1 MSAFTRRAVLGG
13 AGALAAGLHT
23 GIASARILPATMA
36 PLIGRG
42 YRPVDSDEK
51 GLWQQVERVEEEVA
65 GSNILLQDRGVT
77 DYLRGLIGKVGGP
90 AASDMRI
97 YLARVPDFNAM
108 MFPTGFAIV
117 FTGLLLRMRNEAQLA
132 GVIAHESG
140 HFLRKHQLRQF
151 RDTKRKSDI
160 FSALSL
166 IGGMAGGAAGVYTG
180 NIQQLAELGTVMSL
194 FRYNRELEAEADA
207 MGIKLLAGAG
217 YSPLAMPQT
226 WEQLIAESTLSAKY
240 RRKRRDRGYSM
251 FETHPAPE
259 SRMADLRA
267 SAAEVTVPGRSYDDG
282 RARYLATIAGIRPM
296 LLDDQV
302 KLNDPG
308 ASLYIVQTLA
318 QDGWSGPLR
327 FAEAEIWRLRGD
339 PKQRDA
345 ERAAAGYAASVQMA
359 DAPADAWRWHGI
371 MLQKAGRTAEA
382 RAAYSRYLVMAPA
395 APDAPFVRQ
404 ILTVTGG

>member
-1 MSAFTRRAVLGG
+1 MTALSRRAVLGG
-13 AGALAAGLHT
+13 VAALGLGAGS
-23 GIASARILPATMA
+23 ASARILPVTMV

-42 YRPVDSDEK
+42 YRPVDADEK
-51 GLWQQVERVEEEVA
+51 GLWQQVERVEEEIA
-65 GSNILLQDRGVT
+65 GSNILLQNPGVT
-77 DYLRGLIGKVGGP
+77 NYLRALIGKVGGP

-97 YLARVPDFNAM
+97 YLAHVPEFNAV

-151 RDTKRKSDI
+151 RDTKKKSDI
-160 FSALSL
+160 FAAASL
-166 IGGMAGGAAGVYTG
+166 LGGMAGGVIGMNTG
-180 NIQQLAELGTVMSL
+180 NLQQLAELGTVMSL
-194 FRYNRELEAEADA
+194 YRYNREIEAEADA
-207 MGIKLLAGAG
+207 MGIRLISEAG
-217 YSPLAMPQT
+217 YAPTAMPET
-226 WEQLIAESTLSAKY
+226 WQQLIDEQNLSARY
-240 RRKRRDRGYSM
+240 RRKYRDRGYSL

-282 RARYLATIAGIRPM
+282 RARYLATIARIRPI

-308 ASLYIVQTLA
+308 ASLYVVQTLA

-339 PKQRDA
+339 LRQRDA
-345 ERAAAGYAASVQMA
+345 ERAAAGYAAAVQLP
-359 DAPADAWRWHGI
+359 DAPADAWRWHGV
-371 MLQKAGRTAEA
+371 MLQKAGRAAEA
-382 RAAYSRYLVMAPA
+382 RAAYSRYLAMAPT
-395 APDAPFVRQ
+395 APDVPFVRQ
-404 ILTVTGG
+404 QLSVVGG

>member
-1 MSAFTRRAVLGG
+1 MTALSRRAVLSGVAALGLG
-13 AGALAAGLHT
+13 AGS
-23 GIASARILPATMA
+23 ASARILPVTMV

-42 YRPVDSDEK
+42 YRPVDADEK
-51 GLWQQVERVEEEVA
+51 GLWQQVERVEEEIA
-65 GSNILLQDRGVT
+65 GSNILLQNPGVT
-77 DYLRGLIGKVGGP
+77 NYLRALIGKVGGP

-97 YLARVPDFNAM
+97 YLAHVPEFNAV

-151 RDTKRKSDI
+151 RDTKKKSDI
-160 FSALSL
+160 FAAASL
-166 IGGMAGGAAGVYTG
+166 LGGMAGGVIEMNTG
-180 NIQQLAELGTVMSL
+180 NLQQLAELGTVMSL
-194 FRYNRELEAEADA
+194 YRYNREIEAEADA
-207 MGIKLLAGAG
+207 MGIRLISEAG
-217 YSPLAMPQT
+217 YAPTAMPET
-226 WEQLIAESTLSAKY
+226 WQQLIDEQNLSARY
-240 RRKRRDRGYSM
+240 RRKYRDRGYSL

-267 SAAEVTVPGRSYDDG
+267 SAAEVTVPGRSYDNG
-282 RARYLATIAGIRPM
+282 RARYLATIAGIRPI

-308 ASLYIVQTLA
+308 ASLYVVQTLA

-339 PKQRDA
+339 LRQRDA
-345 ERAAAGYAASVQMA
+345 ERAAAGYAAAVQLP
-359 DAPADAWRWHGI
+359 DAPADAWRWHGV
-371 MLQKAGRTAEA
+371 MLQKAGCAAEA
-382 RAAYSRYLVMAPA
+382 RAAYSRYLAMAPT
-395 APDAPFVRQ
+395 APDVPFVRQ
-404 ILTVTGG
+404 QLSVVGG

>member
-1 MSAFTRRAVLGG
+1 MTALSRRAVLGG
-13 AGALAAGLHT
+13 VAALGLGAGS
-23 GIASARILPATMA
+23 ASARILPVTMV

-42 YRPVDSDEK
+42 YRPVDADEK
-51 GLWQQVERVEEEVA
+51 GLWQQVERVEEEIA
-65 GSNILLQDRGVT
+65 GSNILLQNPGVT
-77 DYLRGLIGKVGGP
+77 NYLRALIGKVGGP

-97 YLARVPDFNAM
+97 YLAHVPEFNAV

-151 RDTKRKSDI
+151 RDTKKKSDI
-160 FSALSL
+160 FAAASL
-166 IGGMAGGAAGVYTG
+166 LGGMAGGVIGMNTG
-180 NIQQLAELGTVMSL
+180 NLQQLAELGTVMSL
-194 FRYNRELEAEADA
+194 YRYNREIEAEADA
-207 MGIKLLAGAG
+207 MGIRLISEAG
-217 YSPLAMPQT
+217 YAPTAMPET
-226 WEQLIAESTLSAKY
+226 WQQLIDEQNLSARY
-240 RRKRRDRGYSM
+240 RRKYRDRGYSL

-282 RARYLATIAGIRPM
+282 RARYLATIAGIRPI

-308 ASLYIVQTLA
+308 ASLYVVQTLA

-339 PKQRDA
+339 LRQRDA
-345 ERAAAGYAASVQMA
+345 ERAAAGYAAAVQLP
-359 DAPADAWRWHGI
+359 DAPADAWRWHGV
-371 MLQKAGRTAEA
+371 MLQKAGRAAEA
-382 RAAYSRYLVMAPA
+382 RAAYSRYLAMAPT
-395 APDAPFVRQ
+395 APDVPFVRQ
-404 ILTVTGG
+404 QLSVVGG

>member
-1 MSAFTRRAVLGG
+1 MTALSRRAVLGG
-13 AGALAAGLHT
+13 VAALGLGAGS
-23 GIASARILPATMA
+23 ASARILPVTMV

-42 YRPVDSDEK
+42 YRPVDADEK
-51 GLWQQVERVEEEVA
+51 GLWQQVERVEEEIA
-65 GSNILLQDRGVT
+65 GSNILLQNPGVT
-77 DYLRGLIGKVGGP
+77 NYLRALIGKVGGP

-97 YLARVPDFNAM
+97 YLAHVPEFNAV

-151 RDTKRKSDI
+151 RDTKKKSDI
-160 FSALSL
+160 FAAASL
-166 IGGMAGGAAGVYTG
+166 LGGMAGGVIGMNTG
-180 NIQQLAELGTVMSL
+180 NLQQLAELGTVMSL
-194 FRYNRELEAEADA
+194 YRYNREIEAEADA
-207 MGIKLLAGAG
+207 MGIRLISEAG
-217 YSPLAMPQT
+217 YAPTAMPET
-226 WEQLIAESTLSAKY
+226 WQQLIDEQNLSARY
-240 RRKRRDRGYSM
+240 RRKYRDRGYSL

-267 SAAEVTVPGRSYDDG
+267 SAAEVTVPGRSYDNG
-282 RARYLATIAGIRPM
+282 RARYLATIARIRPI

-308 ASLYIVQTLA
+308 ASLYVVQTLA

-339 PKQRDA
+339 LRQRDA
-345 ERAAAGYAASVQMA
+345 ERAAAGYAAAVQLP
-359 DAPADAWRWHGI
+359 DAPADAWRWHGV
-371 MLQKAGRTAEA
+371 MLQKAGRAAEA
-382 RAAYSRYLVMAPA
+382 RAAYSRYLAMAPT
-395 APDAPFVRQ
+395 APDVPFVRQ
-404 ILTVTGG
+404 QLSVVGG

>member
-1 MSAFTRRAVLGG
+1 MTGMSRRALIGG
-13 AGALAAGLHT
+13 AGALAATLPT
-23 GIASARILPATMA
+23 GIAAQRIRPAAMT
-36 PLIGRG
+36 PLIGPG
-42 YRPVDSDEK
+42 YRPLETDEK
-51 GLWQQVERVEEEVA
+51 GLWQQCERVEEEVA
-65 GSNILLQDRGVT
+65 GSNLLLKEPGVTRYLQDI
-77 DYLRGLIGKVGGP
+77 IGKVGGP
-90 AASDMRI
+90 AARDMRI
-97 YLARVPDFNAM
+97 YLARVPEFNAM
-108 MFPTGFAIV
+108 MFPTGFAVV

-140 HFLRKHQLRQF
+140 HFLRKHQLRQY
-151 RDTKRKSDI
+151 RDVKRKSDI

-166 IGGMAGGAAGVYTG
+166 VGGMAGGAAGVYLG
-180 NIQQLAELGTVMSL
+180 NVQQLAELGTIMSL

-207 MGIKLLAGAG
+207 TGIRLMSEAG
-217 YSPLAMPQT
+217 YAPMAMPET
-226 WEQLIAESTLSAKY
+226 WQQLIAELDLSAKY
-240 RRKRRDRGYSM
+240 RRKHRDRGYSL

-267 SAAEVTVPGRSYDDG
+267 SAAEVTVPGRPYDDY

-318 QDGWSGPLR
+318 KDGWSGPLR

-339 PKQRDA
+339 PRQHDA
-345 ERAAAGYAASVQMA
+345 ERAAQGYAAAVQLP
-359 DAPADAWRWHGI
+359 DAPPDAWRWHGV
-371 MLQKAGRTAEA
+371 MLQKAGRSAQA
-382 RAAYSRYLVMAPA
+382 RAAYARYLTMAPN

-404 ILTVTGG
+404 QLAFMGG

>member
-1 MSAFTRRAVLGG
+1 M
-13 AGALAAGLHT
+13 
-23 GIASARILPATMA
+23 
-36 PLIGRG
+36 
-42 YRPVDSDEK
+42 
-51 GLWQQVERVEEEVA
+51 QQVERVEEEIA
-65 GSNILLQDRGVT
+65 GSNILLQNPGVT
-77 DYLRGLIGKVGGP
+77 NYLRALIGKVGGP

-97 YLARVPDFNAM
+97 YLAHVPEFNAV

-151 RDTKRKSDI
+151 RDTKKKSDI
-160 FSALSL
+160 FAAASL
-166 IGGMAGGAAGVYTG
+166 LGGMAGGVVGMNTG
-180 NIQQLAELGTVMSL
+180 NLQQLAELGTVMSL
-194 FRYNRELEAEADA
+194 YRYNREIEAEADA
-207 MGIKLLAGAG
+207 MGIRLISEAG
-217 YSPLAMPQT
+217 YAPTAMPET
-226 WEQLIAESTLSAKY
+226 WQQLIDEQNLSARY
-240 RRKRRDRGYSM
+240 RRKYRDRGYSL

-282 RARYLATIAGIRPM
+282 RARYLATIAGIRPI

-308 ASLYIVQTLA
+308 ASLYVVQTLA

-339 PKQRDA
+339 LRQRDA
-345 ERAAAGYAASVQMA
+345 ERAAAGYAAAVQLP
-359 DAPADAWRWHGI
+359 DAPADAWRWHGV
-371 MLQKAGRTAEA
+371 MLQKAGRAAEA
-382 RAAYSRYLVMAPA
+382 RAAYSRYLAMAPT
-395 APDAPFVRQ
+395 APDVPFVRQ
-404 ILTVTGG
+404 QLSVMGG

>member
-1 MSAFTRRAVLGG
+1 MTALSRRMVLGG
-13 AGALAAGLHT
+13 VAALGLGAGSAA
-23 GIASARILPATMA
+23 ARILPAAMT
-36 PLIGRG
+36 PLVGRG
-42 YRPVDSDEK
+42 YRPIDTDEK
-51 GLWQQVERVEEEVA
+51 GLWQQCERVEEEVA
-65 GSNILLQDRGVT
+65 GSNTLVADPAVT
-77 DYLRGLIGKVGGP
+77 AYLRTLIGKVGGP

-117 FTGLLLRMRNEAQLA
+117 FSGLLLRMRNEAQLA

-140 HFLRKHQLRQF
+140 HFLRKHQLRQY
-151 RDTKRKSDI
+151 RDVKKKADI
-160 FSALSL
+160 FAAASL
-166 IGGMAGGAAGVYTG
+166 LGGMAGGAAGMNLG
-180 NIQQLAELGTVMSL
+180 QLQQLAELGTIMSL

-207 MGIKLLAGAG
+207 MGIRLLANAG

-226 WEQLIAESTLSAKY
+226 WEQLIAESSLSAKF
-240 RRKRRDRGYSM
+240 RRKHRDRGYSM

-259 SRMADLRA
+259 SRMADLRL

-308 ASLYIVQTLA
+308 ASLYSVQTLA

-327 FAEAEIWRLRGD
+327 FAEADIWRLRGD
-339 PKQRDA
+339 PKQRDP
-345 ERAAAGYAASVQMA
+345 ERAAAGYAAAVQMP
-359 DAPADAWRWHGI
+359 DAPPDAWRWHGV
-371 MLQKAGRTAEA
+371 MLQKAGHVADA
-382 RAAYSRYLVMAPA
+382 RAAYTRYLAMAPK

-404 ILTVTGG
+404 QLIVMGG